1 MGKKKLCEF
10 SVKTSKSLS
19 PNKEETNETKVSNIQ
34 TITLP
39 QTLRIAKDEKSQ
51 DEEVIQSYPLTSNM
65 TNTEDIINHKVTPT
79 VNPKIFRADENKSSP
94 KIIYV
99 LDEEHSD
106 IKEKRLSVMLDFE
119 FSKLQTQLKAK
130 ESGND
135 DHKLIH
141 RKFFAQIRPE
151 ESTNAE
157 EELRKEFSKQD
168 FLQMRIIGQFNLGF
182 IIGQIRDD
190 LFIVDQVNPILPNF
204 YQL

>member
-1 MGKKKLCEF
+1 
-10 SVKTSKSLS
+10 VKTSKSLS